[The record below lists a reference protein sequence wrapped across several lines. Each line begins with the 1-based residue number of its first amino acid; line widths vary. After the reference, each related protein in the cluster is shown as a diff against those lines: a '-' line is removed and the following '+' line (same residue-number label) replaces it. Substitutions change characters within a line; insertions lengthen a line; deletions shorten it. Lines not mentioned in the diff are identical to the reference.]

1 MPRSRMKIMVK
12 DRKIRRAG
20 RYSLDVIV
28 PAMWVQMHKIKV
40 GDNVRVEIL
49 DSGDLLIGVVRR

>member
-1 MPRSRMKIMVK
+1 MKIMVK